1 MYEAFVLVRNFE
13 SRGES
18 LDFGQFTIGRVAR
31 RFNELQRVFSSTDV
45 APDDWVFEKSYATV
59 SAGITASP
67 VEIPDDVEDILLLL
81 RLYKPGEVS
90 FIRLAVILPG
100 GNSYLHV
107 PYRAMNDLNSYSIPK
122 FIFEPEEIQAW
133 SIFAES
139 IRSSESWRADWFVTA
154 RRFFLGGGAK
164 PFKVE
169 RDEVDRI
176 VDYATALESTLVP
189 EKDYNTQRITRR
201 AAALISPDSSGETA
215 DIVRFLK
222 KFYDIR
228 SHIVH
233 GRRLDD
239 KSREWLAENCDKVE
253 VTVRR
258 ILVAAVQRFPP
269 GESDRK
275 IALAELYDPTDE
287 DRGMLAFEKFRQI
300 GTPEVSKAI
309 AARIAQL
316 EDKSSL

>member
-1 MYEAFVLVRNFE
+1 MYKAFVLARNFE
-13 SRGES
+13 SKAES

-31 RFNELQRVFSSTDV
+31 RFNELQRIFSSTDV
-45 APDDWVFEKSYATV
+45 APDDWIFEKSYATIPTGTGD
-59 SAGITASP
+59 SL
-67 VEIPDDVEDILLLL
+67 VEIVEIIRDEVEDVLLLL
-81 RLYKPGEVS
+81 RLRKKGEVS
-90 FIRLAVILPG
+90 FIRLAVIRPA
-100 GNSYLHV
+100 GNPYLHV

-139 IRSSESWRADWFVTA
+139 IRSSKSWRADWFAAA

-201 AAALISPDSSGETA
+201 AAELISPDSSGVTA
-215 DIVRFLK
+215 DVVRFLK

-228 SHIVH
+228 SQIVH

-253 VTVRR
+253 ITVRR

-269 GESDRK
+269 GESDRQ
-275 IALAELYDPTDE
+275 IALAETL
-287 DRGMLAFEKFRQI
+287 RSNR
-300 GTPEVSKAI
+300 
-309 AARIAQL
+309 R
-316 EDKSSL
+316 

>member
-1 MYEAFVLVRNFE
+1 
-13 SRGES
+13 
-18 LDFGQFTIGRVAR
+18 
-31 RFNELQRVFSSTDV
+31 
-45 APDDWVFEKSYATV
+45 
-59 SAGITASP
+59 
-67 VEIPDDVEDILLLL
+67 
-81 RLYKPGEVS
+81 
-90 FIRLAVILPG
+90 
-100 GNSYLHV
+100 
-107 PYRAMNDLNSYSIPK
+107 MNDLNSYSIPK

-139 IRSSESWRADWFVTA
+139 IRSSKSWRADWFATA

-201 AAALISPDSSGETA
+201 AAELISPDSSGVTA
-215 DIVRFLK
+215 DVVRFLK

-228 SHIVH
+228 SQIVH

-253 VTVRR
+253 ITVRR

-269 GESDRK
+269 GESDRQ
-275 IALAELYDPTDE
+275 IALAKLYDPTDD
-287 DRGMLAFEKFRQI
+287 DRGMLAFEKFREI
-300 GTPEVSKAI
+300 GTPEVRKAI
-309 AARIAQL
+309 AARIAQF
-316 EDKSSL
+316 EG